1 MNQIN
6 FELFE
11 IKQKVGQSMKK
22 LQQEITPILQA
33 LKEKNKKEKD
43 ENKIKFDEKKTV
55 QPSLLSEKE
64 KAEIL
69 LEQEAIKTKNE
80 YLEQN
85 LSIMRSKIKNFS
97 KENQILVYII
107 LFILYIHFKF
117 KYIYHNIF

>member
-1 MNQIN
+1 
-6 FELFE
+6 
-11 IKQKVGQSMKK
+11 MKK